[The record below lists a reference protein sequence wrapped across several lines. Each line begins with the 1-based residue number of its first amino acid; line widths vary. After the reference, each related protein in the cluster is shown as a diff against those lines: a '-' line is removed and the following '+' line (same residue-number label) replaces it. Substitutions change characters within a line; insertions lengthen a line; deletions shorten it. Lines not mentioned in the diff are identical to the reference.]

1 MKNKVVVTSES
12 IDKKFTEY
20 KIVVMDLKK
29 NKSEVPD
36 LKAHYN
42 VIKIA
47 YQIIRDLIILQNENL
62 IT

>member
-1 MKNKVVVTSES
+1 MTSES

-20 KIVVMDLKK
+20 KIGVMDLKK

-36 LKAHYN
+36 LKAHNN

-47 YQIIRDLIILQNENL
+47 YQIISDLKILQNENL
-62 IT
+62 NKGILV